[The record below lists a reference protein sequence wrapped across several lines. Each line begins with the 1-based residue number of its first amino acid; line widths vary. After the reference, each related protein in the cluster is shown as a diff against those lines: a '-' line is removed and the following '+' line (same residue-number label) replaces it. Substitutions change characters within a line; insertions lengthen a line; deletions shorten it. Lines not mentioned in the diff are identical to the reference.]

1 MQKIRD
7 NLRRRRRL
15 WIVLALAG
23 AAALAWQGARRAARS
38 GAPDPGPLHV
48 VGEGPLTISVVS
60 AGTVQSSQNV
70 VIRSEVE
77 GRNTVLWVVEEGKSV
92 TNGQLLVEIDASSFV
107 DKLTD
112 QQILVANADAALTQA
127 DEKLAIARNEQEAS
141 VAEAE
146 LKLHLARLDQE
157 KYARGEYPQ
166 LLQEANSKIGLARE
180 ELERAME
187 SLNWSS
193 RLSKEGYLTRSELQ
207 ADELALKQKQSGL
220 DAAVTSLSVLT
231 NYTSRQQQ
239 ATLASN
245 LRQAELAMDRITRQT
260 RADLIQAE
268 SDARA
273 KKLEADRQRTRLE
286 KLETMIAACHIRAPT
301 NGVVIYASTVQA
313 SRRRWGINP
322 LQAGEQVVERH
333 ELIYIPLNGGMS
345 VEISVPESNLTKLRE
360 GQIARIRVEAQPG
373 REFTGRLSKVG
384 LLPDGRNAWLNPDLK
399 LYNCLVE
406 VEPVEELRAGMN
418 CEVEVLVEQ
427 HRRVIA
433 IPVQCVLHVGET
445 PTVFIFRNGQIGKQ
459 PIKVGLDNNRLVHV
473 LEGLQPGDQVL
484 LNPPFEA
491 GSVNDDK
498 SAREP
503 EEENASIQTKDGAK
517 PGLEGDETRS
527 ARDDDSQTVDTPAQ
541 QPAEQPA
548 EREAP
553 RGRQAGGDGRQRSAN
568 GEQRP

>member
-15 WIVLALAG
+15 WIALALAG
-23 AAALAWQGARRAARS
+23 AAALAWQGARRAARA

-60 AGTVQSSQNV
+60 AGTVQSSQNA

-77 GRNTVLWVVEEGKSV
+77 GRNTILWVIEEGKSV
-92 TNGQLLVEIDASSFV
+92 TNGQLLIEIDASTFV

-187 SLNWSS
+187 NLNWSR
-193 RLSKEGYLTRSELQ
+193 RLSEEGYLTRSELQ
-207 ADELALKQKQSGL
+207 ADELALKQKQSSL

-245 LRQAELAMDRITRQT
+245 LRQSELALDRVTRQT

-273 KKLEADRQRTRLE
+273 KKLEADRQRARLE
-286 KLETMIAACHIRAPT
+286 KLEKMIAACSIRAPT
-301 NGVVIYASTVQA
+301 EGVVIYASTIQA
-313 SRRRWGINP
+313 SQRRWGSDP
-322 LQAGEQVVERH
+322 LQAGVQVVERQ
-333 ELIYIPLNGGMS
+333 ELIQIPLNGGMS
-345 VEISVPESNLTKLRE
+345 VTMSVPESNLAKLRE
-360 GQIARIRVEAQPG
+360 GQLARIRIEAQPG
-373 REFTGRLSKVG
+373 REFSGRLSKVG

-399 LYNCLVE
+399 LYNCVVDIE
-406 VEPVEELRAGMN
+406 AVNELRAGMN
-418 CEVEVLVEQ
+418 CEVEVMVEQ

-445 PTVFIFRNGQIGKQ
+445 PTVFIWRQGEIVKQ
-459 PIKVGLDNNRLVHV
+459 PIKVGFDNNRLVHV
-473 LEGLQPGDQVL
+473 LEGLHPGDQVL

-491 GSVNDDK
+491 GSVRDDK
-498 SAREP
+498 AGQDVEMADASRRPDSA
-503 EEENASIQTKDGAK
+503 
-517 PGLEGDETRS
+517 
-527 ARDDDSQTVDTPAQ
+527 
-541 QPAEQPA
+541 
-548 EREAP
+548 EAP
-553 RGRQAGGDGRQRSAN
+553 GPAKTEARAGGAGNDLPGAAPGESAARPAAPRRRPAGGARQQAAGGERS
-568 GEQRP
+568 P